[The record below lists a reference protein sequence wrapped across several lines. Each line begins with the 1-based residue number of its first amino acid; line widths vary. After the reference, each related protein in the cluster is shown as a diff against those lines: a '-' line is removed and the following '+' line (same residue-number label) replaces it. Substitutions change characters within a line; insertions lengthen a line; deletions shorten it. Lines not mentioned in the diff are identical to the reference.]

1 MIKVIAS
8 QLKKNIIV
16 DCYQNDLKSIIMK
29 TVPTHLKGMKLIL
42 GTDTI
47 CHWKKFEPNVNLLEQ
62 SLYDKTQVIPVAHAW
77 ALHLI
82 ISFVYHNTDD
92 PALCVKKINYESIP
106 EITDEECTIYNER
119 NGTYETGKRVIYNH
133 KESIVT
139 EFYSPELII
148 ETVAPTLKLIDNN
161 YYDMKLWQR
170 ITIKYTKE
178 QMERIANVYEM
189 KLEKGGDV
197 MELYNNYPNTF
208 IEILVVNTLSFS
220 RGFGGFKYSF

>member
-1 MIKVIAS
+1 MIQIIAS
-8 QLKKNIIV
+8 QLKKNIII

-29 TVPTHLKGMKLIL
+29 IVPVHLKEMKLIL
-42 GTDTI
+42 GNDTI
-47 CHWKKFEPNVNLLEQ
+47 CHWKKFEPNINLLEQ
-62 SLYDKTQVIPVAHAW
+62 WLYDKTQVIPVSHAR

-82 ISFVYHNTDD
+82 ISFIYHNTDD

-119 NGTYETGKRVIYNH
+119 NDRYETGKRVIYNH
-133 KESIVT
+133 KETLVT

-148 ETVAPTLKLIDNN
+148 ETVAPILNDNN
-161 YYDMKLWQR
+161 YYTMKLWQR

-178 QMERIANVYEM
+178 QMERISNVFEM

-208 IEILVVNTLSFS
+208 IDILVVNTLSFN